1 MSARKGNIA
10 TTVYTFQCVLYS
22 VTKSRPQSLSLSLC
36 SLCGPSLPAWLT
48 IAAARTHTHTQGRH
62 LQRETGAE
70 RQTDINMARAA
81 WQTGGG
87 TRSWVTPLTATATAT
102 AVALF
107 LFVIV
112 AVVVVVI
119 SRRWLTICKE
129 ISFSISIW
137 HWGVGFVLAKAKSD
151 GRLTSN
157 KTQMAKQMEI
167 KTKIVQTLPA
177 SLHASLNLQS
187 HELLSCLSPS
197 LSHSPPHSLSLF
209 HCLLGHK
216 SMLAAF
222 L

>member
-1 MSARKGNIA
+1 M
-10 TTVYTFQCVLYS
+10 
-22 VTKSRPQSLSLSLC
+22 
-36 SLCGPSLPAWLT
+36 
-48 IAAARTHTHTQGRH
+48 
-62 LQRETGAE
+62 QRETGAE
-70 RQTDINMARAA
+70 RQTDTDTH
-81 WQTGGG
+81 TGRHKYGE
-87 TRSWVTPLTATATAT
+87 SCVTDRRRHPQLGDSFDCDGDCGCS
-102 AVALF
+102 VLLCYCCFCLF
-107 LFVIV
+107 
-112 AVVVVVI
+112 I

-167 KTKIVQTLPA
+167 KTKIVQTPPA

-197 LSHSPPHSLSLF
+197 VYSPPHTTVSVS
-209 HCLLGHK
+209 LLGHK